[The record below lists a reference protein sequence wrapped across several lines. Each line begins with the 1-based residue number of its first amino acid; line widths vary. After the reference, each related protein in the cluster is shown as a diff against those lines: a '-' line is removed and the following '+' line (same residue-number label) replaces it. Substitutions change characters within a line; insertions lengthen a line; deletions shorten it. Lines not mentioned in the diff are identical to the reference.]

1 MHLTVL
7 SNSFLF
13 HDFDDGCLKALS
25 KTMHRHH
32 HLPGHQILHE
42 GDDID
47 SVHLVRRGKIDIM
60 MYNEP
65 RGRISMFTHHASI
78 TDFIILYRGINQ
90 STYLVIQST
99 SVLSECCSLIGCATH
114 FLFCNTGICEWRSS
128 VPLLIK

>member
-7 SNSFLF
+7 SQSFLF
-13 HDFDDGCLKALS
+13 HDFDDSCLKALS

-65 RGRISMFTHHASI
+65 RGRISIFTHHDFLQLKISLPRDKRISI
-78 TDFIILYRGINQ
+78 TDSCVFSGPR
-90 STYLVIQST
+90 
-99 SVLSECCSLIGCATH
+99 
-114 FLFCNTGICEWRSS
+114 
-128 VPLLIK
+128 P